1 MEQSRI
7 EKIIGID
14 NINKLNNIKV
24 LLVGI
29 GGVGGITFE
38 MLVRS
43 GIKNITIIDF
53 DTFEESNLNRQ
64 ILSLNSNINQNK
76 VDVAKKRALE
86 INYNCKINAI
96 SKR

>member
-7 EKIIGID
+7 EKVIGID

-64 ILSLNSNINQNK
+64 ILSLNSMVLNW
-76 VDVAKKRALE
+76 E
-86 INYNCKINAI
+86 
-96 SKR
+96 